1 VQVREKMEKTV
12 RTVCQACHA
21 ECGVIAHV
29 ADGKVTKIVG
39 DPNHPM
45 NRGFICVKARSE
57 PERLYHPDR
66 LKYPLRRAGERGAGK
81 WERISWD
88 NALDGIAEK
97 LTEVKE
103 KYGPEAIAT
112 IHGTGPRSSINAT
125 LLPLA
130 LGSPNRISV
139 DLHICLAPTLAAE
152 FSTMAAAVTGED
164 GPDYLSSN
172 CIVVWGGN
180 PLASHPPR
188 GMDILEARRTRNT
201 KLIVIDPFKTTLAE
215 RADLWLQVRPGTD
228 VALALGMLHVIIT
241 EHLYDEEFVNSWCFG
256 FDKLRARVKEYTPE
270 RVGEIT
276 WVDKAAIGEAARMYA
291 TTKPASL
298 HHRIGVEQNVNS
310 TQTDRALA
318 ILIAITGNLDARG
331 GNLLPTHIHGSIP
344 TFALSVS
351 GPWLRWCKETEWKRI
366 GAREFP
372 LISGPDATIPFVTS
386 FHAFRAIDTGQPYP
400 LRALYCSGANPVINV
415 QNSKWVWNT
424 LKKLDFFAVADF
436 FMTPSAE
443 LADYVLPV
451 TTWLETDEPC
461 DINYMNYI
469 AARQKAVEPVH
480 EAWDNVKIV
489 LELIKR
495 IPWADRKLVPWDT
508 PDECYEWLYR
518 DADFTFEQL
527 KQKGYVVQP
536 PRYKKYEQDRF
547 ATPSG
552 KVELFSTILEKYG
565 YDPLPYYKEPPEGPV
580 STPEMMKDYPYILIT
595 GSRKIE
601 FFASEGR
608 QIPTL
613 RKGSPD
619 PQITLHPDTAKQIG
633 VTEGDWVWVETPK
646 VTGERVRL
654 KATITDRIRPE
665 VVQASYGWWFP
676 EMEGPEHGCFVSN
689 INVVLA
695 ATPPWDEICCSVP
708 TRGTICKVSKCEEK
722 T

>member
-1 VQVREKMEKTV
+1 MDKDVHTIRS
-12 RTVCQACHA
+12 VCQACHA
-21 ECGVIAHV
+21 ECGVIVHV
-29 ADGKVTKIVG
+29 KAGRITHITG

-45 NRGFICVKARSE
+45 NRGFVCVKGRSE

-81 WERISWD
+81 WERVSWD
-88 NALDGIAEK
+88 MALDDIAAR

-103 KYGPEAIAT
+103 KYGAEAIAT

-130 LGSPNRISV
+130 LGTPNRISV
-139 DLHICLAPTLAAE
+139 DLHICLAPSLAAE
-152 FSTMAAAVTGED
+152 FSTFHAAVTGED

-172 CIVVWGGN
+172 CILVWGGN

-188 GMDILEARRTRNT
+188 GRDILEARRTRNA
-201 KLIVIDPFKTTLAE
+201 KLIVVDPFKTTLAE

-228 VALALGMLHVIIT
+228 VALAMAMLHVIIT
-241 EHLYDEEFVNSWCFG
+241 ERLYDETFVKDWCYG
-256 FDKLRARVKEYTPE
+256 FDELEARAKEYAPE
-270 RVGEIT
+270 RVEEIT
-276 WVDKAAIGEAARMYA
+276 WIDRSAIREAARMYA

-318 ILIAITGNLDARG
+318 ILVAITGNLDIKG
-331 GNLLPTHIHGSIP
+331 GNLLPTHVPGAIP

-351 GPWLRWCKETEWKRI
+351 GPWLRWDKETEWKRI

-372 LISGPDATIPFVTS
+372 LISGPDAMIPFVTS
-386 FHAFRAIDTGQPYP
+386 YHAFKAIDSGQPYP

-415 QNSKWVWNT
+415 QNSRWVWDT
-424 LKKLDFFAVADF
+424 LKKLDLFVVADF

-443 LADYVLPV
+443 LSDYVLPV

-469 AARQKAVEPVH
+469 ASRRKAVEPLH

-489 LELIKR
+489 LELVKR
-495 IPWADRKLVPWDT
+495 IPWADRARVPWNT
-508 PDECYEWLYR
+508 PEECYEWLYR
-518 DADFTFEQL
+518 HAEFSFKEL
-527 KQKGYVVQP
+527 KEKGYIIQRP
-536 PRYKKYEQDRF
+536 EYKKYQQNKF

-552 KVELFSTILEKYG
+552 KVELFSTTFQKYG

-580 STPEMMKDYPYILIT
+580 STPEIMKEYPYILIT
-595 GSRKIE
+595 GSRNIE

-608 QIPTL
+608 QIKTL
-613 RKGSPD
+613 RKGLTD
-619 PQITLHPDTAKQIG
+619 PEIAIHPRSAQKIG
-633 VTEGDWVWVETPK
+633 VAEGDWVWVETPK
-646 VTGERVRL
+646 VKGERVKL
-654 KATITDRIRPE
+654 KVRTTERIRPE
-665 VVQASYGWWFP
+665 VVQAAYGWWFP
-676 EMEGPEHGCFVSN
+676 EMKGPEHGCFLSN
-689 INVVLA
+689 INVVLSA
-695 ATPPWDEICCSVP
+695 NPPWDEICCSVP
-708 TRGTICKVSKCEEK
+708 TRGTICKLYRCD

>member
-1 VQVREKMEKTV
+1 METRV
-12 RTVCQACHA
+12 RTVCQACHI

-29 ADGKVTKIVG
+29 KDGKVTRIVG

-45 NRGFICVKARSE
+45 NRGFICVKGRSE

-66 LKYPLRRAGERGAGK
+66 LKYPLRRAGERGSGK
-81 WERISWD
+81 WERVSWD
-88 NALDGIAEK
+88 TALDGIAER
-97 LTEVKE
+97 LTKVKE

-139 DLHICLAPTLAAE
+139 DLHICLAPSLAAE
-152 FSTMAAAVTGED
+152 FSTLGAAITMED

-180 PLASHPPR
+180 PLVSHPPR
-188 GMDILEARRTRNT
+188 GMDILEAVKKGA
-201 KLIVIDPFKTTLAE
+201 KLIVIDPYKTTLAE
-215 RADLWLQVRPGTD
+215 KADLWLQVRPGTD
-228 VALALGMLHVIIT
+228 VALALGMLNVVIA
-241 EHLYDEEFVNSWCFG
+241 EKLYDKEFVERWCYG
-256 FDKLRARVKEYTPE
+256 FDKLEERVREYTPE
-270 RVGEIT
+270 KVAEIT
-276 WVDKAAIGEAARMYA
+276 WVPTTTIREAARMYA

-298 HHRIGVEQNVNS
+298 HHRIGVEQNVNA

-318 ILIAITGNLDARG
+318 ILIAITGNIDVQG
-331 GNLLPTHIHGSIP
+331 GNLLRTHVPGCIP

-351 GPWLRWCKETEWKRI
+351 GPWLRWSRETEWKRI

-372 LISGPDATIPFVTS
+372 LISGPDAVIPFVTS
-386 FHAFRAIDTGQPYP
+386 YHGFKAIDTGQPYP

-424 LKKLDFFAVADF
+424 LKKLDFFVVADF

-461 DINYMNYI
+461 DINYMNYV
-469 AARQKAVEPVH
+469 AARQKVVEPLY

-508 PDECYEWLYR
+508 PTECYEWLYR
-518 DADFTFEQL
+518 DARFTFEEL
-527 KQKGYVVQP
+527 KEKGYVVEP
-536 PRYKKYEQDRF
+536 VKYKKYEQNKF

-552 KVELFSTILEKYG
+552 KVELFSSIFEKHG
-565 YDPLPYYKEPPEGPV
+565 YDPLPGYTEPPEGPV
-580 STPEMMKDYPYILIT
+580 STPELMKEYPYILIT

-608 QIPTL
+608 QIPAL
-613 RKGSPD
+613 RKESPD
-619 PQITLHPDTAKQIG
+619 PEIALHPDAAKQID
-633 VTEGDWVWVETPK
+633 VKNGDWVWLETPK
-646 VTGERVRL
+646 VKGERVRF
-654 KATITDRIRPE
+654 KVKITNGIRPE
-665 VVQASYGWWFP
+665 TVQASYGWWFP
-676 EMEGPEHGCFVSN
+676 EMPGPEHGCFVSN
-689 INVVLA
+689 INVVLT

-708 TRGTICKVSKCEEK
+708 TRGTICKLYKCEGEA
-722 T
+722 

>member
-1 VQVREKMEKTV
+1 MDRTV

-29 ADGKVTKIVG
+29 VDDRVTGIEG
-39 DPNHPM
+39 DSHHPM
-45 NRGFICVKARSE
+45 NRGFVCVKGRAE

-81 WERISWD
+81 WERVSWST
-88 NALDGIAEK
+88 ALDDIAGK
-97 LTEVKE
+97 LTQIKE
-103 KYGPEAIAT
+103 KHGPEAIAT

-139 DLHICLAPTLAAE
+139 DLHICLAPSLAAE
-152 FSTMAAAVTGED
+152 FSTLGAAITMED
-164 GPDYLSSN
+164 GPDYLSSD
-172 CIVVWGGN
+172 CILVWGGN

-188 GMDILEARRTRNT
+188 GMDILQARRTRGA
-201 KLIVIDPFKTTLAE
+201 KLIVVDPFRTALAE

-228 VALALGMLHVIIT
+228 VALALGMLNVIIA
-241 EHLYDEEFVNSWCFG
+241 EKLYDAEFVERWCYG
-256 FDKLRARVKEYTPE
+256 FDKLEERVKDYTPE

-276 WVDKAAIGEAARMYA
+276 WVESKKIREAARMYA
-291 TTKPASL
+291 GTKPASL
-298 HHRIGVEQNVNS
+298 HHRIGVEQNVNA

-318 ILIAITGNLDARG
+318 VLIAVTGNIDVQG
-331 GNLLPTHIHGSIP
+331 GNLLPTHVPGATP

-351 GPWLRWCKETEWKRI
+351 GPWLRWSRETEWKRI

-372 LISGPDATIPFVTS
+372 LISGPDAIIPFATS
-386 FHAFRAIDTGQPYP
+386 YLAFKAIETGQPYP

-415 QNSKWVWNT
+415 QNSKWIWST
-424 LKKLDFFAVADF
+424 LKKLDFFVVADF

-469 AARQKAVEPVH
+469 AARQKVVEPLH

-495 IPWADRKLVPWDT
+495 IPWADRERVPWDT
-508 PDECYEWLYR
+508 PNECYEWLYR
-518 DADFTFEQL
+518 DAKFTFEEL
-527 KQKGYVVQP
+527 KEKGYIVEPVKY
-536 PRYKKYEQDRF
+536 RKYEQNGF
-547 ATPSG
+547 ATPSR
-552 KVELFSTILEKYG
+552 KLELFSTIFDKHG
-565 YDPLPYYKEPPEGPV
+565 YDPLPCYREPPESPI
-580 STPEMMKDYPYILIT
+580 STPEIMKEYPHILIT
-595 GSRKIE
+595 GSRRIE

-613 RKGSPD
+613 RKGAPD
-619 PQITLHPDTAKQIG
+619 PEIALHPDTAQRLG
-633 VTEGDWVWVETPK
+633 VVHGDWVWVETPK
-646 VTGERVRL
+646 VEGERVRFR
-654 KATITDRIRPE
+654 AAITDRIRPE

-676 EMEGPEHGCFVSN
+676 EMEGPERGCFLSN
-689 INVVLA
+689 INVVLSA
-695 ATPPWDEICCSVP
+695 APPWGEICCSVP
-708 TRGTICKVSKCEEK
+708 TRGTVCRLYKCEGD

>member
-1 VQVREKMEKTV
+1 METTV

-21 ECGVIAHV
+21 ECGVVAHV
-29 ADGKVTKIVG
+29 KDGRVTRIVG

-45 NRGFICVKARSE
+45 NRGFICVKGRSE

-66 LKYPLRRAGERGAGK
+66 LKHPLRRAGERGSGK

-88 NALDGIAEK
+88 AALDGIAEK
-97 LTEVKE
+97 LTETKE

-139 DLHICLAPTLAAE
+139 DLHICLAPSLAAD
-152 FSTMAAAVTGED
+152 FSTVGATITMEE
-164 GPDYLSSN
+164 GPDYLNSN
-172 CIVVWGGN
+172 CIMVWGGN
-180 PLASHPPR
+180 PPVAHPPR
-188 GMDILEARRTRNT
+188 GQAILEGVKKGA
-201 KLIVIDPFKTTLAE
+201 KLIVVDPYKTKLAE

-228 VALALGMLHVIIT
+228 VALALGMLHVIV
-241 EHLYDEEFVNSWCFG
+241 EEGLYDKEFVEKWCYG
-256 FDKLRARVKEYTPE
+256 FDKLVQRVKEYTPDK
-270 RVGEIT
+270 VADIT
-276 WVDKAAIGEAARMYA
+276 WVPANMISEAARMYA
-291 TTKPASL
+291 TTKPAS
-298 HHRIGVEQNVNS
+298 HYHRIGIEQNVNS
-310 TQTDRALA
+310 TQTARAFN
-318 ILIAITGNLDARG
+318 ILIAITGNIDVKG
-331 GNLLPTHIHGSIP
+331 GNLLPTHIPGAIP

-351 GPWLRWCKETEWKRI
+351 GPWLRWTKETEWKRI

-372 LISGPDATIPFVTS
+372 LISGPDAAIPFVTS
-386 FHAFRAIDTGQPYP
+386 YHAFKAIETGQPYP

-415 QNSKWVWNT
+415 QNSKWIWHT
-424 LKKLDFFAVADF
+424 LKKLDFFVVADF

-461 DINYMNYI
+461 DINYMNYV
-469 AARQKAVEPVH
+469 AARQKVVEPLY

-508 PDECYEWLYR
+508 PNECYEWLYR
-518 DADFTFEQL
+518 DAQFTFEEL
-527 KQKGYVVQP
+527 KQKGYVIEPVK
-536 PRYKKYEQDRF
+536 YKKYEQEELKT
-547 ATPSG
+547 ASG
-552 KVELFSTILEKYG
+552 KVEIFSSLFEKYG
-565 YDPLPYYKEPPEGPV
+565 YDPLPCYAEPPEGPF
-580 STPEMMKDYPYILIT
+580 SSPELMKDYPYILIT

-608 QIPTL
+608 QISTL
-613 RKGSPD
+613 RKASPD
-619 PQITLHPDTAKQIG
+619 PEIVMHPDAARQIG
-633 VTEGDWVWVETPK
+633 VKDGDWVWLETPK
-646 VTGERVRL
+646 VAGERVRL
-654 KATITDRIRPE
+654 KATINDSIRPE

-676 EMEGPEHGCFVSN
+676 EKPGPEHGCFESN
-689 INVVLA
+689 INVVLT

-708 TRGTICKVSKCEEK
+708 TRGTICKLYKSEGKA
-722 T
+722 